1 MNEKRLTNDLIAD
14 PSLYRLGLLL
24 GEHTLDV
31 ALSSRVSDA
40 EPVCRRIDLTA
51 MPGQGTSKL
60 EEAIYDNPLLT
71 ADFGRVD
78 FVVDTERFFLIPA
91 ERADNPD
98 ALAADV
104 DFLYPGAKLVPV
116 ISYPEPGRTAFVTM
130 IDPAVSRFVG
140 RTFPGA
146 AITHRLAATARYHVL
161 RSHLGNTGKIHVALH
176 PGSTDI
182 IAIGH
187 QGLLM
192 ANTFA
197 TRSVDDAV
205 YYTLAATRQLEFDN
219 SVDRILV
226 SGPRTLRDS
235 YITRLRRFVTF
246 AMPEIFPPVLASA
259 DTDTPGSVP
268 FALAAIPLCE

>member
-1 MNEKRLTNDLIAD
+1 MNDKRLTNDLIAD
-14 PSLYRLGLLL
+14 PSLYRLGLQL
-24 GEHTLDV
+24 GEHSLDI
-31 ALSSRVSDA
+31 ALTSRVSDA
-40 EPVCRRIDLTA
+40 EPVCRRIDLSA
-51 MPGQGTSKL
+51 MPGRGVARL

-78 FVVDTERFFLIPA
+78 FVVDTERFFLVPA
-91 ERADNPD
+91 ERAADPE
-98 ALAADV
+98 ALAADI
-104 DFLYPGAKLVPV
+104 DLLYPATDLVPV
-116 ISYPEPGRTAFVTM
+116 VTYPEPGRTAFVTM
-130 IDPAVSRFVG
+130 IDPAVARFVG

-146 AITHRLAATARYHVL
+146 AITQRLAAAARYHVL

-176 PGSTDI
+176 NGVTDI
-182 IAIGH
+182 IAVGH

-197 TRSVDDAV
+197 TRTVDDAV
-205 YYTLAATRQLEFDN
+205 YYTLAAARQLEFDN
-219 SVDRILV
+219 TVDRILV

-235 YITRLRRFVTF
+235 YISQLRRFVTF

-259 DTDTPGSVP
+259 DTDTPGSLP